1 MNNDFQSVSDKQL
14 EKVSGGN
21 DMVISEKTS
30 PDRQITV
37 EYKCPSCGKTWSIT
51 YTGCYMTK
59 KGYPTVQ
66 CPECKKC
73 WWGGEELKTENQN

>member
-1 MNNDFQSVSDKQL
+1 MNNDFRSVSDKQL

-21 DMVISEKTS
+21 DMVISEKAS
-30 PDRQITV
+30 PERQITV
-37 EYKCPSCGKTWSIT
+37 EYKCPNCGKIWSDT

-59 KGYPTVQ
+59 KGYPAVQ
-66 CPECKKC
+66 CPECEKC